1 MKKIFTS
8 IKQWLQAY
16 GERMRADRSK
26 AKLDRLETESK
37 RRLQVMEYEGEV
49 YLSYDGVPLL
59 TEDEFG
65 SDLVE
70 ALGNAREN
78 WKKYQWT
85 KEAI

>member
-1 MKKIFTS
+1 
-8 IKQWLQAY
+8 
-16 GERMRADRSK
+16 MRADRSK
-26 AKLDRLETESK
+26 AKLDRLEMESK

-70 ALGNAREN
+70 VLEAMREN

>member
-26 AKLDRLETESK
+26 AKLNRLEMESK

-70 ALGNAREN
+70 TLEAMREN

>member
-1 MKKIFTS
+1 MKKILTS

-26 AKLDRLETESK
+26 AKLARLEMESK

-70 ALGNAREN
+70 VLEAMREN

>member
-1 MKKIFTS
+1 
-8 IKQWLQAY
+8 
-16 GERMRADRSK
+16 MRADRSK
-26 AKLDRLETESK
+26 AKLARLEMESK

-70 ALGNAREN
+70 VLEAMREN